1 MALIKKVLNQTKFPG
16 VGDIDDC
23 WVVATVQAALGANP
37 GAHKPNAT
45 EFRKHAGDPDDQHKT
60 DGGSFKEILNGA
72 RGTWPKMEIVPLRG
86 VSFSKFS
93 ARVKKGGAASL
104 AVDSGDLP
112 SRMRFGFMDPH
123 QVAVEFDGGWKLAN
137 PLAKQDSAPVPIT
150 EAELRKAIDGFDSHG
165 VFAVFFPV
173 RQKSMGDAVA
183 DLEDD
188 MLGFT
193 ILENASG
200 FVTLADNG
208 HSAILLKTG
217 TLFPLGK
224 GQRKEV
230 YAKIK
235 LDKPFGSAKDNPATP
250 GNESDRQTAW
260 LVGGPDPAALLVY
273 ATGPIEPA

>member
-1 MALIKKVLNQTKFPG
+1 MALIKKVLSQRIFEG

-23 WVVATVQAALGANP
+23 WVVATVQAALAANP
-37 GAHKPNAT
+37 GARKPSAP
-45 EFRKHAGDPDDQHKT
+45 EFRKLAGDPDDGIT
-60 DGGSFKEILNGA
+60 DGGSFHEITRTWPNLKMIAIRGA
-72 RGTWPKMEIVPLRG
+72 R
-86 VSFSKFS
+86 FSEFS
-93 ARVKKGGAASL
+93 DLAHQGGAASL
-104 AVDSGDLP
+104 AIKSALLP
-112 SRMRFGFMDPH
+112 SKMRFGFNGLH

-137 PLAKQDSAPVPIT
+137 PLAEQDSAPIPIT
-150 EAELRKAIDGFDSHG
+150 EAELRKAIGGFSKNG

-173 RQKSMGDAVA
+173 RKKSMGDAVA
-183 DLEDD
+183 DSEDD

-208 HSAILLKTG
+208 HSAILLKSG

-235 LDKPFGSAKDNPATP
+235 LDQPFGSAKDNPATP

-260 LVGGPDPAALLVY
+260 LVGEPDPAALLVY
-273 ATGPIEPA
+273 ATGPIEPT